1 MNTFKQKK
9 GGIAN
14 KMDVKEKT
22 KEAEELE
29 FLEIEENIDKKNQQ
43 IGKTKYKITI
53 RILIFVIIVLLVML
67 YTLCYRVGKI
77 GYNYL
82 SIWDTNQIVPITVTA
97 EDIEIETKTE
107 LNIFTNSK
115 RNWQNIIEPMA
126 TGTFKFSVKNDT
138 NDDAEYHIQFLDEM
152 SNFVNMKYKLKMD
165 NVYIVGNKDTY
176 VGIEELDVKNI
187 VSPKDSISIFVLEW
201 YWESDD
207 EKDTIVGTSS
217 GDQYY
222 GLALHIYT
230 QAYKR

>member
-29 FLEIEENIDKKNQQ
+29 ILEIEENIDKKNQQ

-107 LNIFTNSK
+107 LNIFTNS
-115 RNWQNIIEPMA
+115 N
-126 TGTFKFSVKNDT
+126 
-138 NDDAEYHIQFLDEM
+138 
-152 SNFVNMKYKLKMD
+152 
-165 NVYIVGNKDTY
+165 
-176 VGIEELDVKNI
+176 
-187 VSPKDSISIFVLEW
+187 
-201 YWESDD
+201 
-207 EKDTIVGTSS
+207 SS
-217 GDQYY
+217 
-222 GLALHIYT
+222 
-230 QAYKR
+230 

>member
-1 MNTFKQKK
+1 
-9 GGIAN
+9 
-14 KMDVKEKT
+14 
-22 KEAEELE
+22 
-29 FLEIEENIDKKNQQ
+29 
-43 IGKTKYKITI
+43 
-53 RILIFVIIVLLVML
+53 
-67 YTLCYRVGKI
+67 
-77 GYNYL
+77 
-82 SIWDTNQIVPITVTA
+82 
-97 EDIEIETKTE
+97 
-107 LNIFTNSK
+107 
-115 RNWQNIIEPMA
+115 MA

-187 VSPKDSISIFVLEW
+187 VSPKDSTSIFVLEW